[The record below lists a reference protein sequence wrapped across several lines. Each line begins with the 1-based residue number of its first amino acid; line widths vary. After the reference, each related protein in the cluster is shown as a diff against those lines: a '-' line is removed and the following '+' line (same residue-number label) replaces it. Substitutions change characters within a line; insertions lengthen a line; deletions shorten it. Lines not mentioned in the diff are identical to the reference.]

1 MWRTWPVA
9 GLAAALIV
17 CGVAP
22 LAAQPPIDRSW
33 PSAPRER
40 GGVGTGLTVSPFF
53 EGWYE
58 NPDGSYTLSF
68 GFFNRN
74 TEEVLHIPQ
83 GPANFIEPAEY
94 DGRQPTLFA
103 PRRDTGIFT
112 VTIPGDYARDDG
124 RVVWTLH
131 TPGHD
136 EPHSVPGRA
145 GVEAYRLHYI
155 PMAMGSL
162 PPMLKLQEDGPELWG
177 PMTLA
182 GDAREASTWASGQNP
197 PGSVTNPL
205 RMTATVGTPLA
216 LTVPGCRPDRPGCGA
231 RASRRGRPVVHAPRA
246 GACHLRRTAARAG
259 CRWQSH
265 DERDVQRAWRL
276 PGPGPRG
283 QLQSGR
289 QHHRR
294 SVLLDERLRRRHGF
308 AVGQANSQVPPVT

>member
-74 TEEVLHIPQ
+74 TEEVLQIPQ
-83 GPANFIEPAEY
+83 GPANFIEPAAY
-94 DGRQPTLFA
+94 DGRQPTLFT

-197 PGSVTNPL
+197 PGSITNPL

-216 LTVPGCRPDRPGCGA
+216 LTVWVADRIAPDAEREPVAGGA
-231 RASRRGRPVVHAPRA
+231 RWFTHRGPALATFGEQPLEPDADGRATTTATFSEPGEYLIRVRADNFNPVDSTTGDQCCWTNGYVAVTASP
-246 GACHLRRTAARAG
+246 
-259 CRWQSH
+259 
-265 DERDVQRAWRL
+265 
-276 PGPGPRG
+276 
-283 QLQSGR
+283 
-289 QHHRR
+289 
-294 SVLLDERLRRRHGF
+294 
-308 AVGQANSQVPPVT
+308 

>member
-9 GLAAALIV
+9 GLTAALIV

-112 VTIPGDYARDDG
+112 VTIPGDYARADG

-216 LTVPGCRPDRPGCGA
+216 LTVRVADRIDPDAEREPVAGGA
-231 RASRRGRPVVHAPRA
+231 RWFTHRGPALATFGEQPLEPDADGRATTTVTFSEPGDYLVRVRADNFNPVDSTTGDQCCWTNGYV
-246 GACHLRRTAARAG
+246 
-259 CRWQSH
+259 
-265 DERDVQRAWRL
+265 
-276 PGPGPRG
+276 
-283 QLQSGR
+283 
-289 QHHRR
+289 
-294 SVLLDERLRRRHGF
+294 
-308 AVGQANSQVPPVT
+308 AVTVSP

>member
-1 MWRTWPVA
+1 MRRPLPVA
-9 GLAAALIV
+9 GLAVALIL

-22 LAAQPPIDRSW
+22 LAAQPPIDRAW

-40 GGVGTGLTVSPFF
+40 GGVATGLTVSPFF

-74 TEEVLHIPQ
+74 TEEVLQIPQ
-83 GPANFIEPAEY
+83 GPANFIEPAAY

-216 LTVPGCRPDRPGCGA
+216 LTVWVADRIAPDAEREPVAGGA
-231 RASRRGRPVVHAPRA
+231 RWFTHR
-246 GACHLRRTAARAG
+246 
-259 CRWQSH
+259 
-265 DERDVQRAWRL
+265 
-276 PGPGPRG
+276 GPGLATFGEQPIEPDAD
-283 QLQSGR
+283 GR
-289 QHHRR
+289 ATTTATFSEPGEYLIRVRADNFNPVDSTTGDQCCWTNGY
-294 SVLLDERLRRRHGF
+294 V
-308 AVGQANSQVPPVT
+308 AVTVSP

>member
-74 TEEVLHIPQ
+74 TEEVLQIPQ
-83 GPANFIEPAEY
+83 GPANFIEPAAY
-94 DGRQPTLFA
+94 DGRQPTLFT

-197 PGSVTNPL
+197 PGSITNPL

-216 LTVPGCRPDRPGCGA
+216 LTVWVADRIAPDAEREPVAGGA
-231 RASRRGRPVVHAPRA
+231 RWFTHRGPALATFGEQPLEPDADGRATTTATFSEPGEYLIRVRADNFNPVDSTTGDQCCWTNGYV
-246 GACHLRRTAARAG
+246 
-259 CRWQSH
+259 
-265 DERDVQRAWRL
+265 
-276 PGPGPRG
+276 
-283 QLQSGR
+283 
-289 QHHRR
+289 
-294 SVLLDERLRRRHGF
+294 
-308 AVGQANSQVPPVT
+308 AVTVSP

>member
-1 MWRTWPVA
+1 MRRTWPVA
-9 GLAAALIV
+9 GLAVALIL

-22 LAAQPPIDRSW
+22 LAAQPPIDRAW

-40 GGVGTGLTVSPFF
+40 GGVATGLTVSPFF

-74 TEEVLHIPQ
+74 IEEVLQIPQ
-83 GPANFIEPAEY
+83 GPANFIEPAAY
-94 DGRQPTLFA
+94 DGRQPTLFT

-112 VTIPGDYARDDG
+112 VTIPGDYARNDG

-162 PPMLKLQEDGPELWG
+162 QPMLKLQEDGPELWG

-205 RMTATVGTPLA
+205 RMTATVGTPLT
-216 LTVPGCRPDRPGCGA
+216 LTVWVADRIAPDAEREPVAGGA
-231 RASRRGRPVVHAPRA
+231 RWFTHRGPALATFGEQPLEPDADGRATTAVTFSEPGEYLIRVRADNFNPVDSTTGDQCCWTNGYV
-246 GACHLRRTAARAG
+246 
-259 CRWQSH
+259 
-265 DERDVQRAWRL
+265 
-276 PGPGPRG
+276 
-283 QLQSGR
+283 
-289 QHHRR
+289 
-294 SVLLDERLRRRHGF
+294 
-308 AVGQANSQVPPVT
+308 AVTVSP

>member
-1 MWRTWPVA
+1 MRRPLPVA
-9 GLAAALIV
+9 GLAVALIL

-22 LAAQPPIDRSW
+22 LAAQPPIDRAW

-40 GGVGTGLTVSPFF
+40 GGVTTGLTVSPFF

-74 TEEVLHIPQ
+74 TEEVLQIPQ
-83 GPANFIEPAEY
+83 GPANFIEPAAY
-94 DGRQPTLFA
+94 DGRQPTLFT

-136 EPHSVPGRA
+136 EPHSVPGRV

-197 PGSVTNPL
+197 PGSITNPL

-216 LTVPGCRPDRPGCGA
+216 LTVWVADRIAPDAEREPVAGGA
-231 RASRRGRPVVHAPRA
+231 RWFTHR
-246 GACHLRRTAARAG
+246 
-259 CRWQSH
+259 
-265 DERDVQRAWRL
+265 
-276 PGPGPRG
+276 GPGLATFGEQP
-283 QLQSGR
+283 LEPDADGR
-289 QHHRR
+289 ATTTATFSEPGEYLIRVRADNFNPVDSTTGDQCCWTNGY
-294 SVLLDERLRRRHGF
+294 V
-308 AVGQANSQVPPVT
+308 AVTVSP